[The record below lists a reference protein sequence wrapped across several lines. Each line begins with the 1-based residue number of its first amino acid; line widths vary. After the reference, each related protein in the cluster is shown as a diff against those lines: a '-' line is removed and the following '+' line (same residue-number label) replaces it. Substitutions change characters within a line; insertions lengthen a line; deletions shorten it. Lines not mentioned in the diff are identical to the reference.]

1 MSLFVLFFFIFFTLS
16 STQKWYICIYNFA
29 CVPSTHILYIYTPYV
44 YSYIELRVRL
54 SLIDIIDAFSFIYFI
69 SSSCC
74 LPQKF
79 AYLKGCTVCVCVCLV
94 VCVWGGVFVLGDLF
108 AIVLIIIS
116 TYCVCVLVLVCSCPL
131 SLFTFNTNYN
141 TLISDKGFMFTV
153 SGCFLLQQ
161 NR

>member
-1 MSLFVLFFFIFFTLS
+1 MCS
-16 STQKWYICIYNFA
+16 IYA
-29 CVPSTHILYIYTPYV
+29 YTIYIYAICLFIL
-44 YSYIELRVRL
+44 YIELRVRL
-54 SLIDIIDAFSFIYFI
+54 SLIDIIDAFSFIYLVLLAACHRNLHI
-69 SSSCC
+69 
-74 LPQKF
+74 LRGVL
-79 AYLKGCTVCVCVCLV
+79 YVCVFGCVCG
-94 VCVWGGVFVLGDLF
+94 CVFVLGDLF